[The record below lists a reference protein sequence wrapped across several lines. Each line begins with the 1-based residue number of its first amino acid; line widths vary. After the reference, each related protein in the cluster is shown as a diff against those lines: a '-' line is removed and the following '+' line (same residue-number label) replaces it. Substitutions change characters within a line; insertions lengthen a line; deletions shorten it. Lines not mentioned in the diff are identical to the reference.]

1 MIFSFFPSGKVDQF
15 AKNLAQDIARRYPP
29 VIANS
34 PEQTVSQKRV
44 VEILEAAFTR
54 AHQFARENRLG
65 MLGRAKL
72 GHAFKWKLR
81 DMGYEEKFVEMVTKG
96 LAVAVHRARRPK

>member
-1 MIFSFFPSGKVDQF
+1 MIFRLFYSGKVDEF
-15 AKNLAQDIARRYPP
+15 AKNLAQDIAKRYPP

-44 VEILEAAFTR
+44 GEILEEAFTR
-54 AHQFARENRLG
+54 AHQFSRENRLG
-65 MLGRAKL
+65 MIGRAKL

-81 DMGYEEKFVEMVTKG
+81 YMGYEEKFVEMVTEA
-96 LAVAVHRARRPK
+96 LVVAVYRARGPK